1 MGSEPLFTTR
11 TEWRN
16 RVANVA
22 LVGEFDLA
30 GVPTLEKDLAPV
42 ESNGVRAILLDLREL
57 TFLDGSAVHA
67 LVAAKRRA
75 KANGH
80 QLVVVGADPS
90 SRRLFELTR
99 TQFLLD
105 ERDALDVL
113 EQFMGDRN
121 GSAGRPGVDDE
132 PADD

>member
-1 MGSEPLFTTR
+1 MVFEPLFTTR
-11 TEWRN
+11 TESRN

-22 LVGEFDLA
+22 LVGELDMA
-30 GVPTLEKDLAPV
+30 GVPILEEDLAPI
-42 ESNGVRAILLDLREL
+42 EGDGVVAIVLDLREL

-67 LVAAKRRA
+67 LLAAKQRA

-80 QLVVVGADPS
+80 RVVVVGADQT
-90 SRRLFELTR
+90 SRRLFELTN

-113 EQFMGDRN
+113 EQFTGTGLVERFDR
-121 GSAGRPGVDDE
+121 GRG
-132 PADD
+132 

>member
-1 MGSEPLFTTR
+1 MVFEPLFTTR

-22 LVGEFDLA
+22 LVGELDMA
-30 GVPTLEKDLAPV
+30 GVPILEEDLAPV
-42 ESNGVRAILLDLREL
+42 EGNGVVAIVLDLREL

-67 LVAAKRRA
+67 LLAAKLRA

-80 QLVVVGADPS
+80 RVVVVGADEA
-90 SRRLFELTR
+90 SRRLFELTN

-113 EQFMGDRN
+113 EQFTGT
-121 GSAGRPGVDDE
+121 GLVE
-132 PADD
+132 QL

>member
-1 MGSEPLFTTR
+1 MVFEPLFTTR
-11 TEWRN
+11 TEWSN

-22 LVGEFDLA
+22 LVGELDIA
-30 GVPTLEKDLAPV
+30 SVPMPEEDLAPV
-42 ESNGVRAILLDLREL
+42 EGNGVVSIVLDLREL

-67 LVAAKRRA
+67 LVAAHQRA

-80 QLVVVGADPS
+80 RLVVVGADRG

-105 ERDALDVL
+105 ERDALDEL
-113 EQFMGDRN
+113 ERFTGDRAAR
-121 GSAGRPGVDDE
+121 AGPAGVADAQVDD
-132 PADD
+132 

>member
-57 TFLDGSAVHA
+57 T
-67 LVAAKRRA
+67 
-75 KANGH
+75 
-80 QLVVVGADPS
+80 S
-90 SRRLFELTR
+90 SRRSGARRRTATNSSWLARIRAHGGCSNSPVRSSSSMSETR
-99 TQFLLD
+99 STCSSSSLD
-105 ERDALDVL
+105 RT
-113 EQFMGDRN
+113 

>member
-1 MGSEPLFTTR
+1 MVFEPLFTTR
-11 TEWRN
+11 TESRN

-22 LVGEFDLA
+22 LVGELDMA
-30 GVPTLEKDLAPV
+30 AVPILEEDLAPV
-42 ESNGVRAILLDLREL
+42 EGDGVVAIVLDLREL

-67 LVAAKRRA
+67 LLAAKQRA

-80 QLVVVGADPS
+80 RVVVVGADQT
-90 SRRLFELTR
+90 SRRLFELTN

-113 EQFMGDRN
+113 EQFTGTGLVERFDRSR
-121 GSAGRPGVDDE
+121 G
-132 PADD
+132 

>member
-1 MGSEPLFTTR
+1 MGSEPLFATR

-22 LVGEFDLA
+22 LVGELDIA
-30 GVPTLEKDLAPV
+30 GVPILEQDLTPV
-42 ESNGVRAILLDLREL
+42 ERNGVASIVLDLREL

-67 LVAAKRRA
+67 LVAAQQRA
-75 KANGH
+75 EANGH
-80 QLVVVGADPS
+80 RLVVVGADQG

-105 ERDALDVL
+105 EGHAFDGL
-113 EQFMGDRN
+113 EQFTGDRTARAGP
-121 GSAGRPGVDDE
+121 GSFADVQSDD
-132 PADD
+132 

>member
-1 MGSEPLFTTR
+1 MGSQPLFATR

-22 LVGEFDLA
+22 LVGELDIA
-30 GVPTLEKDLAPV
+30 GVPILGKELAPV
-42 ESNGVRAILLDLREL
+42 ERNGVVSIVLDLREL

-80 QLVVVGADPS
+80 GLVVVGADQG

-99 TQFLLD
+99 TQFLLEEGNAFD
-105 ERDALDVL
+105 GL
-113 EQFMGDRN
+113 EQF
-121 GSAGRPGVDDE
+121 AGNRTARAGPARVVDVQS
-132 PADD
+132 DD

>member
-1 MGSEPLFTTR
+1 
-11 TEWRN
+11 
-16 RVANVA
+16 VA

-80 QLVVVGADPS
+80 QLVVVGADSS